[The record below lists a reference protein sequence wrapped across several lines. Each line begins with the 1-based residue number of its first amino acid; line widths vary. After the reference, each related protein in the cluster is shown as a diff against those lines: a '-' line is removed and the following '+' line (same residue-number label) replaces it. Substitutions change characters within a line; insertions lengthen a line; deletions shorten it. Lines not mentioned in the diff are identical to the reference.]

1 MKTKKFVLDIIMTII
16 IVSLMDVVFTGIKL
30 HELLGIGVF
39 FLFII
44 HKFFN
49 WDWIKGVTKNL
60 LSKKIKTKI
69 KVMYAVDILLV
80 LSVTFIIISGI
91 LISQELFPSLNA
103 DNITLWSNLH
113 HFAAYF
119 SLILISVHI
128 GLHWEMIM
136 FGFRKMLSIKK
147 ESKVRKT
154 ILRVMSFAI
163 AILGIKA
170 FLKPEILNNFTA
182 PFKIDYNEETITE
195 NDNTIKDDD
204 SSTITSKEKSTVQN
218 DDNEVITDN
227 SDTTSTNVS
236 LEEYL
241 SNLVCGG
248 CGRRCPLTALRC
260 SRGQRY
266 KNEAVADYNEL
277 YSQTSSTKK
286 SADEVG
292 TDGETSSNDSKIP
305 EMVFLMGLVI
315 GATHYTVTIPKKVIK
330 KIAK

>member
-1 MKTKKFVLDIIMTII
+1 MKTKKLILDIIMTII
-16 IVSLMDVVFTGIKL
+16 MVSLMDVVFTGIKL
-30 HELLGIGVF
+30 HELLGIGLL

-60 LSKKIKTKI
+60 FSPKIKAKI

-80 LSVTFIIISGI
+80 LSVAFIIISGI

-103 DNITLWSNLH
+103 DNISLWSNLH
-113 HFAAYF
+113 HFASYF
-119 SLILISVHI
+119 SLVLISVHI

-136 FGFRKMLSIKK
+136 FGFRKMLSITK
-147 ESKVRKT
+147 ESKVRKV

-170 FLKPEILNNFTA
+170 FFKPEILNNFTA
-182 PFKIDYNEETITE
+182 PFNTDNNAETVTE
-195 NDNTIKDDD
+195 NDNTIKDDE
-204 SSTITSKEKSTVQN
+204 SSTITSKEKSSVQN
-218 DDNEVITDN
+218 DDNDIITDN
-227 SDTTSTNVS
+227 SDTTAANVS

-248 CGRRCPLTALRC
+248 CGRRCSLTALQC

-266 KNEAVADYNEL
+266 KNEAVSDYNDL

-286 SADEVG
+286 STAEISTED
-292 TDGETSSNDSKIP
+292 ETSSKDSKIP
-305 EMVFLMGLVI
+305 EMVFLMGLII
-315 GATHYTVTIPKKVIK
+315 GATHYTVTIPKHIKK